1 MARAKRP
8 DVTPDQPVCS
18 IERSLALL
26 GDRWT
31 LLVVR
36 EAFAGATRFSDFR
49 DALGIATDLLTQ
61 RLGSLVDAGVMER
74 RTYQEPGRRAR
85 FDYHLTQAGRD
96 LRLVLGAL
104 QQWGDRHR
112 PPVGGPSALRRSRT
126 TLQPL
131 DVAFVDGGGAAVD
144 IADVEFV
151 LNDGGRA
158 ATRAQ
163 KCEGLPG

>member
-8 DVTPDQPVCS
+8 DVTPDLPVCS

-31 LLVVR
+31 LLIVR
-36 EAFAGATRFSDFR
+36 EARRGATRFSDFR

-61 RLGSLVDAGVMER
+61 RLASLVDAGVMER

-85 FDYHLTQAGRD
+85 FDYHLTRAGRD
-96 LRLVLGAL
+96 LTLVLGAL
-104 QQWGDRHR
+104 QQWGDRYR
-112 PPVGGPSALRRSRT
+112 PPAGGPSAVRRSRT
-126 TLQPL
+126 TRQPL
-131 DVAFVDGGGAAVD
+131 EVAFVDGSGSAVD

-151 LNDGGRA
+151 LNDGGSGTA
-158 ATRAQ
+158 PTRAP
-163 KCEGLPG
+163 EEMSG